1 MNKHKKGIKEKI
13 DTLAT
18 LKKNC
23 RVGENI
29 YNEITDKRL
38 MSRIQEGLQVTM
50 TDISQIGDLNRHFT
64 KEEK

>member
-1 MNKHKKGIKEKI
+1 MKWDKEGFFIWANKQKKSRKEKI

-29 YNEITDKRL
+29 YNEITDKRVT
-38 MSRIQEGLQVTM
+38 SRI
-50 TDISQIGDLNRHFT
+50 
-64 KEEK
+64 